1 MTWQRLLGGTVYVR
15 HGALRPRDA
24 ELLEEV
30 AVRPRVGG
38 VECSFALSDPDADCL
53 EIPPKLISSTGRCA
67 RPPFVRWRANEQTVG
82 WHQDGDGLRRTDGI
96 LGLKYLEG
104 RCFLSFRV
112 VAAPHRT
119 GWEGATC
126 RW

>member
-1 MTWQRLLGGTVYVR
+1 MTWESLLGGTVYVR

-30 AVRPRVGG
+30 AARPRVGE
-38 VECSFALSDPDADCL
+38 VECSFALSDADADCL

-82 WHQDGDGLRRTDGI
+82 
-96 LGLKYLEG
+96 
-104 RCFLSFRV
+104 
-112 VAAPHRT
+112 
-119 GWEGATC
+119 
-126 RW
+126 